1 MRQQMAKFTYYEGE
15 DKTGG
20 NTYGSGHST
29 QMLYVK
35 NLDTGEERAYD
46 DWTYMDVS
54 YWDEDS
60 EEDVSDE
67 DMQIACEELQETL
80 QAIWD
85 EDEGMGYG
93 EMPYTVVSK

>member
-1 MRQQMAKFTYYEGE
+1 MTNFTYYEGE
-15 DKTGG
+15 G
-20 NTYGSGHST
+20 NGSTYGSGHST
-29 QMLYVK
+29 QTLFIT
-35 NLDTGEERAYD
+35 NEDTDEERAYS
-46 DWTYMDVS
+46 DWTYMDVN

-60 EEDVSDE
+60 DASDE

-85 EDEGMGYG
+85 EDEDMGYG